1 MTRTTSGFV
10 LSAAITVLFSTVLAC
25 FKDVNAPLK
34 AFLKSIAGHDWTTQG
49 LADLVLFLVL
59 GFIFTKTGA
68 LEKIAPDRLT
78 AVLII
83 AVVTA
88 GLGLGLWFAFV

>member
-25 FKDVNAPLK
+25 LKDVNAPLK
-34 AFLKSIAGHDWTTQG
+34 AFLQSVAGHDWTTQG

-59 GFIFTKTGA
+59 GFIFTQTGA
-68 LEKIAPDRLT
+68 LEKIAPDRLI

-83 AVVTA
+83 AVAIA